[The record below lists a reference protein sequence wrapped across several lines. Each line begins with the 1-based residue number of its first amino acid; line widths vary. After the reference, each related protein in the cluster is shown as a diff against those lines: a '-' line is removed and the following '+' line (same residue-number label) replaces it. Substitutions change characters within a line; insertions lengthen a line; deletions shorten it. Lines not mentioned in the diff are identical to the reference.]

1 MSTLHV
7 AVIDVLHL
15 ATKRSGHRK
24 WSIMFLKIS
33 QNSQENTGAGWVDL
47 INAEAATGDVL

>member
-15 ATKRSGHRK
+15 ASKRSGHRK
-24 WSIMFLKIS
+24 WSMFLKIS
-33 QNSQENTGAGWVDL
+33 QNSQENTGAGWLDL
-47 INAEAATGDVL
+47 INAEAATGGVL